1 MEKGEWIWFHSIV
14 VQISRLTENKEK
26 GKMTGV
32 YLTFI
37 HERFSKVASI
47 VTKGGLGGLSP
58 FSPSSPLARPR
69 VRNALLS

>member
-1 MEKGEWIWFHSIV
+1 M
-14 VQISRLTENKEK
+14 TE
-26 GKMTGV
+26 V

-58 FSPSSPLARPR
+58 PFHLVDPWLDLGSKMICCRNKPSWL
-69 VRNALLS
+69 VKN